1 MKALSGKRKMPK
13 KAVRLQSAKSVIK
26 EDFIA
31 YGFSA
36 PENVCEIQTPKN
48 SATDFDVEAYY
59 IKKRDEHGEQSA
71 YLRKIGEDIRVFYA
85 EIVGARLP
93 FIAYTLSEFSI
104 NELLIG
110 KDRRAHLETI
120 VLADKL
126 LADGEKE
133 YILSVVP
140 ETHPAKRKAGL
151 SGAQT
156 DDESEEYTAF
166 YWKNNKSVPCADE
179 EYIPELFERIKTA
192 VFSNITL
199 MEVAESE
206 EEKKAQEIEEN
217 PEEEQIIEEILD
229 RQSEEDAVVED
240 IFDEILEEGDIF
252 EQEDAEQKDKAP
264 ASEEIETEEIH
275 NIEQSDSEPKTLEEK
290 PVSKKKEKHKKK
302 KRASLFSRKKKEK
315 KKVGESEEEPKQI
328 SESENSEQ
336 PEPPVEDETPAIEQ
350 GEDLI
355 EEKTEQPK
363 AKESTEEALEEQPE
377 EDTIIEEGAQQEEQ
391 EESLEESEQVQN
403 EEAPEPEEPAENP
416 QPEPVEETPVPEKPK
431 KSKKRKKSPLFSR
444 KSKKAPAKKKVGEP
458 EKEYKK
464 SKRKK
469 VIKEEPEAEEIAELK
484 EPDDFEVVERL
495 EIEPVPAKS
504 EPDKDEEDLFEE
516 KQTLTL
522 IEILDAAQI
531 TNYDMEKYLPYL
543 KAALK
548 STVFAVPITDESGEA
563 HDKIFVSKKSAQM
576 LDISVL
582 KIPDECE
589 LIMPDTD
596 KPELR
601 RSIKLKTIVAHSK
614 TFIPVFT
621 DYEMFTQVFG
631 KVQRAALFSFSNLYS
646 QVKKDDMIKGV
657 ILNPEINDLVI
668 FEDEMEI

>member
-26 EDFIA
+26 DDFIA

-48 SATDFDVEAYY
+48 SVTDFDVEAYY

-85 EIVGARLP
+85 EIVGASLP

-140 ETHPAKRKAGL
+140 ETHPAKRKAGI

-252 EQEDAEQKDKAP
+252 EQEDAEQKDEAP

-275 NIEQSDSEPKTLEEK
+275 NIEQSDSEPKNLEEK

-302 KRASLFSRKKKEK
+302 KRAFLFSRKKKEK
-315 KKVGESEEEPKQI
+315 KKVGESEEEPKQA
-328 SESENSEQ
+328 SEIEKSEEPEQ
-336 PEPPVEDETPAIEQ
+336 PVEDETPAIEQ

-355 EEKTEQPK
+355 EEKSEQPE
-363 AKESTEEALEEQPE
+363 AKESAKEALEEQSE
-377 EDTIIEEGAQQEEQ
+377 EDTIIEEVAQPEEQ
-391 EESLEESEQVQN
+391 EEREQAQN

-431 KSKKRKKSPLFSR
+431 KTKKREKSSFFSR

-464 SKRKK
+464 SKKK
-469 VIKEEPEAEEIAELK
+469 EVFKQESKAEEIAELK
-484 EPDDFEVVERL
+484 EPDDFEVVEKL
-495 EIEPVPAKS
+495 EVEPVTAKP
-504 EPDKDEEDLFEE
+504 EPEKDEEDLFEE

-531 TNYDMEKYLPYL
+531 TNYEMEKYLPYL

-563 HDKIFVSKKSAQM
+563 YDKIFVSKKSAQM